1 MREAES
7 TKPTLAP
14 EEGGPLA
21 SVGTSGAFPVEHWER
36 YELLALLGRGGMG
49 EVYEARDRR
58 LGRSVALKFL
68 RGADPDRVMRLLQ
81 EARAQ
86 ARIHHPGIC
95 EVYEVG
101 DVAGRAYI
109 AMQRVGGERLDR
121 AARAMS
127 LPEKVQ
133 VMRAVAE
140 ALHEAHRLGV
150 IHRDLKPSN
159 ILVERGPDGR
169 RLPVLVDFG
178 LAYEVQQGHGL
189 TETGALMGTP
199 AYMSPEQARGDVQ
212 SIDRRSDVYGLG
224 ATLYELLTGVAPFT
238 EATAVGTL
246 AKVLHEE
253 PLRPRSH
260 VPGLPRELETVAL
273 KCLSKEPDRRY
284 PSARALAEDLGRY
297 IDGEPILGQRPELSY
312 RLRRWARRHRPLVT
326 VSVLS
331 LVSLLFVAGLG
342 VRSEWEARRAQEQSE
357 ARARLAERLG
367 QQVKEAEWFLRVAHM
382 LPLHDTEPERKQ
394 VRARID
400 AMAAQP
406 HPPGGAE
413 EALVHYA
420 VGRGSLAMLD
430 FERAHA
436 ELMRARQLGLDSPEL
451 HAALGRVLGEL
462 YHRALEDARRSGGPE
477 WLAARQREL
486 ERQYLEPALQA
497 LERSQ
502 GAELEAPRYLEGLIA
517 FYRRDPDA
525 AARAAAQAVV
535 ETPWLYEARKLAG
548 DVASARAMERL
559 ERGEYDGARAGF
571 QEAGRL
577 YAEAESL
584 GPSDARNTEALAEA
598 WHQLAEIDRRQ
609 GRPRKESLERALEA
623 SSRALRA
630 APLRASGHTRRAFI
644 LMDWY
649 RLMRFQVGGADPKS
663 ILQEWIATAAR
674 AGKLEPRNASACDTL
689 GYSHFMRGMQAARD
703 GEDPA
708 PAWDEAIR
716 WLTQAL
722 VLQPRYPWA
731 LNDLALVYRWKGNHQ
746 REHGQ
751 EPRQAY
757 AEAERFFL
765 RAAEMDPKYL
775 FAFSNLGDLYNA
787 MAEEALSRGRSPE
800 TEVQKALQVSR
811 QALALDGRY
820 YAALNQW
827 ALAEL
832 TRARYL
838 FESGSDPRP
847 ALERAHQQ
855 LEASHAIN
863 SSFGRTSL
871 LRAMGQH
878 LAALHALREEG
889 GDPRAAFEAGRTALV
904 EAVRLD
910 AGCVDCRVVSARMGL
925 TEAEWA
931 KRRGRAPLPLFQQA
945 LADARRAV
953 EMYPYAEAHQELA
966 RVYLALADAQ
976 PSGDTVEQ
984 GLAQVE
990 KALQLQPDLAHAY
1003 AIQGRLLRLR
1013 ARTEQGTRASQT
1025 LRQARAALAR
1035 ATELNPLLVREYAS
1049 CLSEV
1054 ESLLSRAR

>member
-1 MREAES
+1 MGEAES
-7 TKPTLAP
+7 KEPTLEP
-14 EEGGPLA
+14 EEGRPPA
-21 SVGTSGAFPVEHWER
+21 SVETAGAFPVEHWER

-58 LGRSVALKFL
+58 LGRSVALKFI

-101 DVAGRAYI
+101 EVAGRAYI

-150 IHRDLKPSN
+150 IHRDLKPAN

-169 RLPVLVDFG
+169 WLPVVVDFG

-199 AYMSPEQARGDVQ
+199 AYMSPEQARGDVR

-238 EATAVGTL
+238 DATAVGTL

-253 PLRPRSH
+253 PRAPRSH

-312 RLRRWARRHRPLVT
+312 RLRRWARRHRPLVA
-326 VSVLS
+326 VSALS

-342 VRSEWEARRAQEQSE
+342 VRSEWAARRAREQLE

-382 LPLHDTEPERKQ
+382 LPLHDTGPERQQ
-394 VRARID
+394 VRARMD
-400 AMAAQP
+400 AIAAQP
-406 HPPGGAE
+406 HPRGGAD

-420 VGRGSLAMLD
+420 VGRSALAMLD

-436 ELMRARQLGLDSPEL
+436 ELTRAKALGLDSPEL

-462 YHRALEDARRSGGPE
+462 YRGALEDARRSGGPE
-477 WLAARQREL
+477 WLAGRQREL
-486 ERQYLEPALQA
+486 ERQYLEPAREE
-497 LERSQ
+497 LERSR
-502 GAELEAPRYLEGLIA
+502 GAELEAPRYLEALIA
-517 FYRRDPDA
+517 FYRRDDEA
-525 AARAAAQAVV
+525 ASQAVARAVV

-548 DVASARAMERL
+548 DIASARAMELL
-559 ERGEYDGARAGF
+559 ERGEYEGARTGF

-577 YAEAESL
+577 YAEAEAL
-584 GPSDARNTEALAEA
+584 GPSDARNSDALAET
-598 WHQLAEIDRRQ
+598 WQQLAEIDRRQ
-609 GRPRKESLERALEA
+609 GRSRKESLERALEA
-623 SSRALRA
+623 SRRALQA
-630 APLRASGHTRRAFI
+630 APLRASGHTRRAYI
-644 LMDWY
+644 LMNWY
-649 RLMRFQVGGADPKS
+649 RLMRFQGGGADPKP
-663 ILQEWIATAAR
+663 ILLEWIATATR
-674 AGKLEPRNASACDTL
+674 AVELEPGDASAYDTL
-689 GYSHFMRGMQAARD
+689 GGAHVMRGLQAARD
-703 GEDPA
+703 GEDPG

-716 WLTQAL
+716 CLKQAL
-722 VLQPRYPWA
+722 VLQPHHPWA
-731 LNDLALVYRWKGNHQ
+731 LNDLALAHRWKGNHQ

-751 EPRQAY
+751 QPGEAY
-757 AEAERFFL
+757 AEAERAFL
-765 RAAEMDPKYL
+765 RALEMDPKYL

-787 MAEEALSRGRSPE
+787 MAEVSVAHGRSPE
-800 TEVQKALQVSR
+800 AEVTKALQVAR
-811 QALALDGRY
+811 RALTLDGRY
-820 YAALNQW
+820 YAAMNQV

-838 FESGSDPRP
+838 FESGGDARP
-847 ALERAHQQ
+847 VLERALQQ
-855 LEASHAIN
+855 LDASFAIN
-863 SSFGRTSL
+863 PRFAGTSL
-871 LRAMGQH
+871 YRALGH
-878 LAALHALREEG
+878 ELAALQAQREGE
-889 GDPRAAFEAGRTALV
+889 DPRAALEAGRRAL
-904 EAVRLD
+904 ADAYRLD
-910 AGCVDCRVVSARMGL
+910 PGCVDCRVVSARMGL
-925 TEAEWA
+925 TEAAWA
-931 KRRGRAPLPLFQQA
+931 KRRGRASQA
-945 LADARRAV
+945 LLQAALTDALRAV
-953 EMYPYAEAHQELA
+953 ELYPHGEGYRVLA
-966 RVYLALADAQ
+966 RVYLALAEGPVPGA
-976 PSGDTVEQ
+976 VER

-990 KALQLQPDLAHAY
+990 KALRLQPDLAQAHAVL
-1003 AIQGRLLRLR
+1003 GSLLWMR
-1013 ARTEQGTRASQT
+1013 ARTEGDMRALET
-1025 LRQARAALAR
+1025 ARQARAALAR
-1035 ATELNPLLVREYAS
+1035 AVELNPLLMREYGARV
-1049 CLSEV
+1049 SELD
-1054 ESLLSRAR
+1054 SWLSRAR